1 MTKVSINEGGDA
13 TVALPVAGAALD
25 NDSFVDPDGRTLKVR
40 KLDFLAES
48 RVMRLLGDSST
59 NTGYVLGYVL
69 PAVSVREINGES
81 FAVPSTQREL
91 DAAIVRLG
99 EKAAPLVINM
109 ILGVPTDERNNA
121 VKN

>member
-1 MTKVSINEGGDA
+1 MTKVSINESGDA
-13 TVALPVAGAALD
+13 TVALPIADVALG
-25 NDSFVDPDGRTLKVR
+25 NDCFVDPDGRTLKVR

-48 RVMRLLGDSST
+48 RVMRLLGESST

-81 FAVPSTQREL
+81 FTVPSTQREL

-109 ILGVPTDERNNA
+109 ILGVSDEQRNNA

>member
-1 MTKVSINEGGDA
+1 MPNVTLNTNVDGE
-13 TVALPVAGAALD
+13 TALPTADAALAD
-25 NDSFVDPDGRTLKVR
+25 DCLVDPDGRTLKVR

-48 RVMRLLGDSST
+48 RIMRMLGESST

-69 PAVSVREINGES
+69 PAVSVREINGEV

-91 DAAIVRLG
+91 DAAIIRLG
-99 EKAAPLVINM
+99 EKAAPMVINR
-109 ILGVPTDERNNA
+109 ILGVDSEHRNDA